1 MLLQKVASN
10 LHAYN
15 KIIDLSGKGA
25 KNVVGLTRPAKAHFA
40 ASLCLD
46 LDVQGVYIAD
56 SDYEAKKVADEL
68 MYYLGDSVYFYP
80 SKELEFYKA
89 DAKSN
94 ELLNQRLEVIEKLAF
109 SERNKTITVMSL
121 DALLQFTVDLNSYKE
136 SMINLSVANEISLDD
151 VAKKLVKLGY
161 VREDT
166 VEGKGQFAIRGGIVD
181 IFSPTM
187 ENPIRI
193 EFFGDEIDSIREFD
207 VFTQVS
213 VENIMAV
220 SISPANDGFGAF
232 SKETSVLEYF
242 NDNAYVFFDE
252 PQKISERYDG
262 LKWDIEETVKALA
275 EDNENFIFKEK
286 YIHDYFDILRELLKH
301 EFLGLLELPFPCR
314 DYKPMAEINVLV
326 GDLGKGLGERDR
338 FYDELRDFQKSG
350 YSILFSVNDD
360 AKEKLSQD
368 LIERGFNINE
378 TDRMLKTK
386 INFTRGGLSHGF
398 YYEEEKI
405 AIFGEEEI
413 FGKPPKKKG
422 KRKKLDSASKIRDF
436 NDLDIGDYVVHHTHG
451 IGQYLGLD
459 TLEVEG
465 QRHDYLK
472 IKYNGDDIL
481 YVPTSQLDVL
491 QKYVG
496 KEGTIRLNR
505 MGGADFARQKSKVKA
520 STEELARELVSLY
533 AARQQTKGF
542 AFSPDTEWQKSFEAD
557 FPYVETDDQLIS
569 IAEIKKDMES
579 ERSMDRLLCGD
590 VGYGKTEVAL
600 RAAFKAV
607 MDSKQV
613 AILAPTTVL
622 VMQHFNTF
630 CERMKKYPITIAEIS
645 RFKTKKE
652 QAKIIKQLKSGE
664 IDVIIGTHRLLG
676 NDIEFKDL
684 GLLVVDE
691 EQRFGVKH
699 KERIKEIK
707 NNVDVLT
714 LSATPIPR
722 TLHMSMINVRDMSV
736 LTEPPE
742 NRFPVR
748 TIVMEKNDAVLNDA
762 IRRELSRGG
771 QVYYI
776 HNRIASISSAA
787 KKIQDAFPEARVAFA
802 HGAMDEDTLENIMM
816 EMAEGTID
824 VLVCTTIIETG
835 LDIPN
840 VNTIIIEDANRMG
853 LSQLYQLKG
862 RVGRSS
868 RRAFAYFT
876 YRPDKILN
884 EVAAKRLRAIKEF
897 TEFGS
902 GFKIAM
908 RDLEIRGAGNILG
921 AEQHGHIDSVGY
933 DMYCE
938 LLSQSVSE
946 LTGEVPKESW
956 QPNIDINVEAYI
968 PPDYIKNHS
977 TRLDIYKKIASI
989 ENEEDKLEI
998 ESEICDRFGDLPKA
1012 VESLIKIAQI
1022 KYLAK
1027 DSNIEEVTIKE
1038 KSVICYFK
1046 GDMDIKA
1053 VSGLVS
1059 LFGKRFFVSAG
1070 IKPHMVLKPKTIGK
1084 EDILETVKKLLEEY
1098 NKLLHTEKI

>member
-1 MLLQKVASN
+1 MLEVAKKLS
-10 LHAYN
+10 AFN
-15 KIIDLSGKGA
+15 KILDLHGKGA

-40 ASLCLD
+40 ASLCKD
-46 LDVQGVYIAD
+46 LKVFGLFICD
-56 SDYEAKKVADEL
+56 SDYEAQRVADEL
-68 MYYLGDSVYFYP
+68 MYYLGDSVLYYP
-80 SKELEFYKA
+80 SKELEFYKT
-89 DAKSN
+89 DAHSN
-94 ELLNQRLEVIEKLAF
+94 ELMAKRMEVIERLAF
-109 SERNKTITVMSL
+109 SDNEKTVTVMSL
-121 DALLQFTVDLNSYKE
+121 DALLQFTVNLNSD
-136 SMINLSVANEISLDD
+136 SMINLAVGGEISINEF
-151 VAKKLVKLGY
+151 AKRLVESGY
-161 VREDT
+161 TREDT

-181 IFSPTM
+181 VFSPAW
-187 ENPIRI
+187 ENPVRI
-193 EFFGDEIDSIREFD
+193 ELFGDEIDSIREFD

-213 VENIMAV
+213 VENKEEI
-220 SISPANDGFGAF
+220 SIGPANDVSDGE
-232 SKETSVLEYF
+232 ETSVLSYF
-242 NDNAYVFFDE
+242 ADDTIVFFDE
-252 PQKISERYDG
+252 PHKISERFEG
-262 LKWDIEETVKALA
+262 IKWDIEETVKALA
-275 EDNENFIFKEK
+275 EENENFIFKEN
-286 YIHDYFDILRELLKH
+286 YILDYYDTLKKLLTY
-301 EFLGLLELPFPCR
+301 EFIGLLELPFPCR
-314 DYKPMAEINVLV
+314 DYKPMAEINITV
-326 GDLGKGLGERDR
+326 GDLGKTLGDRDR
-338 FYDELRDFQKSG
+338 FYEELKDFQKNG
-350 YSILFSVNDD
+350 YSIIFSVSDDARNKLTEDLNNKGFSVN
-360 AKEKLSQD
+360 
-368 LIERGFNINE
+368 I
-378 TDRMLKTK
+378 TDKILKTK
-386 INFTRGGLSHGF
+386 INFTKGGLAKGF

-405 AIFGEEEI
+405 AVFGEEEI
-413 FGKPPKKKG
+413 FGKTPKKLTR
-422 KRKKLDSASKIRDF
+422 RKKLDSAAKIRDF

-472 IKYNGDDIL
+472 IKYNGDDFL
-481 YVPTSQLDVL
+481 YVPTSQLDLL

-496 KEGTIRLNR
+496 KEGTIRLNK
-505 MGGADFARQKSKVKA
+505 MGGADFARQKKKVKA
-520 STEELARELVSLY
+520 STEELARELVALY
-533 AARQQTKGF
+533 SARQRAEGF
-542 AFSPDTEWQKSFEAD
+542 SFSPDTEWQKDFEEA

-579 ERSMDRLLCGD
+579 TRPMDRLLCGD

-613 AILAPTTVL
+613 AFLAPTTVL

-630 CERMKKYPITIAEIS
+630 LERMKKYPIKIAELS

-652 QAKIIKQLKSGE
+652 QTQILKQLKTGE
-664 IDVIIGTHRLLG
+664 IDIVIGTHRLLG
-676 NDIEFKDL
+676 NDVEFKDL

-699 KERIKEIK
+699 KERIKEMK

-722 TLHMSMINVRDMSV
+722 TLHMSMINIRDMSV

-748 TIVMEKNDAVLNDA
+748 TVVMEKNDAVLHDA

-776 HNRIASISSAA
+776 HNRIASIDMTA
-787 KKIQDAFPEARVAFA
+787 KKLKDAFPEANVAFA
-802 HGAMDEDTLENIMM
+802 HGAMDEDTLEKIMLDM
-816 EMAEGTID
+816 SEGTID
-824 VLVCTTIIETG
+824 ILVCTTIIETG

-876 YRPDKILN
+876 YRPDKVLN
-884 EVAAKRLRAIKEF
+884 EIAAKRLRAIKEF

-921 AEQHGHIDSVGY
+921 AEQHGHIDTVGY

-938 LLSQSVSE
+938 LLAESVSE
-946 LTGEVPKESW
+946 ITGETPKESW

-968 PPDYIKNHS
+968 PPAFIKNHS

-989 ENEEDKLEI
+989 ENEEDKI
-998 ESEICDRFGDLPKA
+998 DVESEICDRFGDLPKS
-1012 VESLIKIAQI
+1012 VENLIKIAQI

-1027 DSNIEEVTIKE
+1027 DDMISEVTLKDGN
-1038 KSVICYFK
+1038 VICYFK

-1059 LFGKRFFVSAG
+1059 LFERRFFISAG
-1070 IKPHMVLKPKTIGK
+1070 MKPYMVLKLNPKDG
-1084 EDILETVKKLLEEY
+1084 ILESVKKLLQEY
-1098 NKLLHTEKI
+1098 NKLLHLENF

>member
-1 MLLQKVASN
+1 MLLLDVAKE
-10 LHAYN
+10 LLAY
-15 KIIDLSGKGA
+15 KQIKKLPGKGA

-40 ASLCLD
+40 ASLCAD
-46 LDVQGVYIAD
+46 LDIQGLYIAD
-56 SDYEAKKVADEL
+56 SDYEAKRIADEL
-68 MYYLGDSVYFYP
+68 MYYMGDSAYYYP

-94 ELLNQRLEVIEKLAF
+94 ELQNQRLEIIEKLTF
-109 SERNKTITVMSL
+109 SDRNSTITVMSL

-136 SMINLSVANEISLDD
+136 SMISLSVAEEISLDKM
-151 VAKKLVKLGY
+151 AKKLVNLGY
-161 VREDT
+161 TREDT
-166 VEGKGQFAIRGGIVD
+166 VEGKGQFAIRGGIIDV
-181 IFSPTM
+181 FSPAH
-187 ENPIRI
+187 ENPVRI
-193 EFFGDEIDSIREFD
+193 ELFGDEIDSIREFD

-213 VENIMAV
+213 VQNVMAV
-220 SISPANDGFGAF
+220 SIGPANDTFM
-232 SKETSVLEYF
+232 SKNRETSVLEYF
-242 NDNAYVFFDE
+242 DSEAMVFFDE
-252 PQKISERYDG
+252 SHKISERYEG

-275 EDNENFIFKEK
+275 ENNENFIFKEK
-286 YIHDYFDILRELLKH
+286 YIHDYYDVLRELLNH
-301 EFLGLLELPFPCR
+301 PFIGLLELPFPCR
-314 DYKPMAEINVLV
+314 DYKPMAEINITV
-326 GDLGKGLGERDR
+326 GDLGKTFGERER
-338 FYDELRDFQKSG
+338 FYEELKDFQKNG
-350 YSILFSVNDD
+350 YTVIFSVNDD
-360 AKEKLSQD
+360 ARAK
-368 LIERGFNINE
+368 LIEDLSAHGFKTNE
-378 TDRMLKTK
+378 ADKILKSK
-386 INFTRGGLSHGF
+386 INFVGGGLSRGF

-405 AIFGEEEI
+405 AIFGSEEI
-413 FGKPPKKKG
+413 FGKAPKKKG
-422 KRKKLDSASKIRDF
+422 RRKKLDSASKIRDF

-472 IKYNGDDIL
+472 IKYNGDDFL
-481 YVPTSQLDVL
+481 YVPTSQLDIL

-496 KEGTIRLNR
+496 KEGTVRLNR
-505 MGGADFARQKSKVKA
+505 MGGADFARQKKKVKA
-520 STEELARELVSLY
+520 STEELARELVALY
-533 AARQQTKGF
+533 AARQRAQGY
-542 AFSPDTEWQKSFEAD
+542 AFSPDTDWQKSFEEA

-579 ERSMDRLLCGD
+579 TRPMDRLLCGD

-613 AILAPTTVL
+613 AVLAPTTVL

-630 CERMKKYPITIAEIS
+630 CERMKKYPVKIAELS

-652 QAKIIKQLKSGE
+652 QTQIIKQLKSGE
-664 IDVIIGTHRLLG
+664 IDVVIGTHRLLG
-676 NDIEFKDL
+676 QDIEFKDL

-699 KERIKEIK
+699 KERIKELK

-722 TLHMSMINVRDMSV
+722 TLHMSMINIRDMSV

-748 TIVMEKNDAVLNDA
+748 TIVMEKNDAVINDA

-776 HNRIASISSAA
+776 HNRIASIESTA
-787 KKIQDAFPEARVAFA
+787 KKLRDVFPDANIAHA
-802 HGAMDEDTLENIMM
+802 HGAMDEDTLERIMLDM
-816 EMAEGTID
+816 SRGTID
-824 VLVCTTIIETG
+824 ILVCTTIIETG

-876 YRPDKILN
+876 YRPDKVLN
-884 EVAAKRLRAIKEF
+884 EIAAKRLRAIKEF

-921 AEQHGHIDSVGY
+921 AEQHGHIDTVGY

-938 LLSQSVSE
+938 LLAESVSE
-946 LTGEVPKESW
+946 LTGETHKESW
-956 QPNIDINVEAYI
+956 QPNVDINIEAYI
-968 PPDYIKNHS
+968 PPSFIKNHS

-989 ENEEDKLEI
+989 ENDEDRLEV

-1012 VESLIKIAQI
+1012 VISLIKIAEI

-1027 DSNIEEVTIKE
+1027 DAQISEVTLKE
-1038 KSVICYFK
+1038 GSVICYFK
-1046 GDMDIKA
+1046 GDMDVRA
-1053 VSGLVS
+1053 VSGLVA
-1059 LFGKRFFVSAG
+1059 LFENRFFVSAG
-1070 IKPHMVLKPKTIGK
+1070 IKPHMVLKPKPTGG
-1084 EDILETVKKLLEEY
+1084 EDLLETVKKLLQEY
-1098 NKLLHTEKI
+1098 NKLLHKENF

>member
-1 MLLQKVASN
+1 MLLQKAAQRIK
-10 LHAYN
+10 AYN
-15 KIIDLSGKGA
+15 RIKDSHGKGA

-40 ASLCLD
+40 ASLCTD
-46 LDVQGVYIAD
+46 LNTQGLYITD
-56 SDYEAKKVADEL
+56 SDYEAKKIADEL
-68 MYYLGDSVYFYP
+68 MYYLGDNVYYYP

-94 ELLNQRLEVIEKLAF
+94 ELLNQRLEVMEKLAF
-109 SERNKTITVMSL
+109 SDRAKTITVMSL
-121 DALLQFTVDLNSYKE
+121 DALLQFTVDLNSYKK
-136 SMINLSVANEISLDD
+136 SVISLSVGDEVSLDD
-151 VAKKLVKLGY
+151 MAKKLVNLGY
-161 VREDT
+161 TREDT
-166 VEGKGQFAIRGGIVD
+166 VEGKGQFAIRGGILDV
-181 IFSPTM
+181 FSPAM
-187 ENPIRI
+187 ENPQRV

-207 VFTQVS
+207 CFTQVS
-213 VENIMAV
+213 VENIEET
-220 SISPANDGFGAF
+220 SIGAANDSF
-232 SKETSVLEYF
+232 SGDGEETCVLEYF
-242 NDNAYVFFDE
+242 NDDAYVFFDE

-262 LKWDIEETVKALA
+262 LLWDIEETVKALS
-275 EDNENFIFKEK
+275 ENNESFIFKEK
-286 YIHDYFDILRELLKH
+286 YVHDYYDVLRKILEH
-301 EFLGLLELPFPCR
+301 PFLGLLELPFSCR
-314 DYKPMAEINVLV
+314 DYKPKEIINVTV
-326 GDLGKGLGERDR
+326 GDLGKTFGERDR
-338 FYDELRDFQKSG
+338 FYDELRDFLKNG
-350 YSILFSVNDD
+350 YSVIFSVSDD
-360 AKEKLSQD
+360 AREKLTQD
-368 LIERGFNINE
+368 LNEKGFNVNTNDTI
-378 TDRMLKTK
+378 LKTK
-386 INFTRGGLSHGF
+386 INFTVGGLSNGF

-405 AIFGEEEI
+405 AIFGSEEI
-413 FGKPPKKKG
+413 FGKTPKKKG

-465 QRHDYLK
+465 KRRDYLK
-472 IKYNGDDIL
+472 IKYNGDDFL

-505 MGGADFARQKSKVKA
+505 MGGADFARQKKKVKE
-520 STEELARELVSLY
+520 STQRLARELVALY
-533 AARQQTKGF
+533 AARQQAQGF
-542 AFSPDTEWQKSFEAD
+542 AYSPDTEWQKSFEDD
-557 FPYVETDDQLIS
+557 FPYVETEDQLIS

-579 ERSMDRLLCGD
+579 TRSMDRLLCGD

-613 AILAPTTVL
+613 AVLAPTTVL

-630 CERMKKYPITIAEIS
+630 CERMKKYPITIADIS

-652 QAKIIKQLKSGE
+652 QEKILKRLKSGE
-664 IDVIIGTHRLLG
+664 IDIIIGTHRLLG
-676 NDIEFKDL
+676 ADVEFKDL

-699 KERIKEIK
+699 KERIKEMK
-707 NNVDVLT
+707 TNVDVLT

-722 TLHMSMINVRDMSV
+722 TLHMSMINIRDMSV

-748 TIVMEKNDAVLNDA
+748 TIVMEKNDAILYDA

-776 HNRIASISSAA
+776 HNRIASISAVA
-787 KKIQDAFPEARVAFA
+787 KRIQDAFPDERIAYA
-802 HGAMDEDTLENIMM
+802 HGAMDEETLENIMM
-816 EMAEGTID
+816 DMSKGDIK

-840 VNTIIIEDANRMG
+840 VNTIIIEDANKMG

-876 YRPDKILN
+876 YRADKVLS
-884 EVAAKRLRAIKEF
+884 EVASKRLRAIKEF

-921 AEQHGHIDSVGY
+921 AEQHGHIDTVGY

-938 LLSQSVSE
+938 LLAQSVSE

-968 PPDYIKNHS
+968 PPSFVKNHS

-989 ENEEDKLEI
+989 ENEEEKI
-998 ESEICDRFGDLPKA
+998 EVSSEICDRFGDLPKS
-1012 VESLIKIAQI
+1012 VESLLKIAQI
-1022 KYLAK
+1022 KYMAK
-1027 DSNIEEVTIKE
+1027 DANVKEVTLKDENI
-1038 KSVICYFK
+1038 ICYFK
-1046 GDMDIKA
+1046 GDMDIRA
-1053 VSGLVS
+1053 ISGLVS
-1059 LFGKRFFVSAG
+1059 VFGRKFFVSAG
-1070 IKPHMVLKPKTIGK
+1070 ERPHMVLKIDPKGK
-1084 EDILETVKKLLEEY
+1084 EDVLEIVKKMFKEY
-1098 NKLLHTEKI
+1098 NKLLHTDKI

>member
-1 MLLQKVASN
+1 MLLLNTAKELSSYNQIKK
-10 LHAYN
+10 LH
-15 KIIDLSGKGA
+15 GKGA

-40 ASLCLD
+40 ASLCKD
-46 LDVQGVYIAD
+46 LSVQGVYVAD
-56 SDYEAKKVADEL
+56 SDYEAKRVADEL
-68 MYYLGDSVYFYP
+68 MYYLGESVYYYP

-109 SERNKTITVMSL
+109 GARNSTITVMSL

-136 SMINLSVANEISLDD
+136 SVLNIAVGDEIPLEKL
-151 VAKKLVKLGY
+151 AKKLVDLGY
-161 VREDT
+161 TREDT
-166 VEGKGQFAIRGGIVD
+166 VEGKGQFAIRGGIAD
-181 IFSPTM
+181 IFAPAQ
-187 ENPIRI
+187 ENPVRI
-193 EFFGDEIDSIREFD
+193 EFFGDGVDSIRQFD

-213 VENIMAV
+213 VENIMSV
-220 SISPANDGFGAF
+220 SIGPANDGFMA
-232 SKETSVLEYF
+232 KNRETSILEYF
-242 NDNAYVFFDE
+242 NDNAIIFFDE
-252 PQKISERYDG
+252 PQKISERYEG

-275 EDNENFIFKEK
+275 EDNENFIFKDK
-286 YIHDYFDILRELLKH
+286 YIHDYYDVLRELLKY
-301 EFLGLLELPFPCR
+301 EFIGFQELPFPCR
-314 DYKPMAEINVLV
+314 DYKPMAEISTTV
-326 GDLGKGLGERDR
+326 GDLGKTFGERER
-338 FYDELRDFQKSG
+338 FYDELKDFQKNG
-350 YSILFSVNDD
+350 YTVIFSVNTD
-360 AKEKLSQD
+360 AREKLCED
-368 LIERGFNINE
+368 LATRGFKINE
-378 TDRMLKTK
+378 TEKLLKTK
-386 INFTRGGLSHGF
+386 INFADGGLSRGF

-405 AIFGEEEI
+405 AIFGSEEI
-413 FGKPPKKKG
+413 FGKAPKKKG

-472 IKYNGDDIL
+472 IKYNGDDFL
-481 YVPTSQLDVL
+481 YVPTSQLDIL

-505 MGGADFARQKSKVKA
+505 MGGADFARQKKKVKA
-520 STEELARELVSLY
+520 STEELARELVALY
-533 AARQQTKGF
+533 AARQQAQGF
-542 AFSPDTEWQKSFEAD
+542 AYSPDTEWQKSFEEA

-579 ERSMDRLLCGD
+579 SRPMDRLLCGD

-613 AILAPTTVL
+613 AVLAPTTVL

-630 CERMKKYPITIAEIS
+630 CERMKKYPIRIAEIS

-652 QAKIIKQLKSGE
+652 QTQIIKQLKSGE

-676 NDIEFKDL
+676 QDIEFKDL

-699 KERIKEIK
+699 KERIKELK

-722 TLHMSMINVRDMSV
+722 TLHMSMINIRDMSV

-748 TIVMEKNDAVLNDA
+748 TIVMEKNDAVLHDA

-776 HNRIASISSAA
+776 HNRIASIESTAR
-787 KKIQDAFPEARVAFA
+787 KLKNVFPEANIAFA
-802 HGAMDEDTLENIMM
+802 HGAMDEDTLERIMM
-816 EMAEGTID
+816 DMSEGVID

-862 RVGRSS
+862 RVGRSN

-876 YRPDKILN
+876 YRPDKMLN

-921 AEQHGHIDSVGY
+921 AEQHGHIDTVGY

-938 LLSQSVSE
+938 LLAQSVSE
-946 LTGEVPKESW
+946 LTGVVPAESW
-956 QPNIDINVEAYI
+956 QPNIDINIEAYI
-968 PPDYIKNHS
+968 PPSYIKNHS

-989 ENEEDKLEI
+989 ENDEDKLEV
-998 ESEICDRFGDLPKA
+998 EGEICDRFGDMPKA
-1012 VESLIKIAQI
+1012 VESLIKIAEI

-1027 DSNIEEVTIKE
+1027 DANISEVTLKDG
-1038 KSVICYFK
+1038 SVICYFR
-1046 GDMDIKA
+1046 GEMDIRA
-1053 VSGLVS
+1053 VSGLVG
-1059 LFGKRFFVSAG
+1059 FFKERFFVSAG
-1070 IKPHMVLKPKTIGK
+1070 VKPHMVLKSKPTGS
-1084 EDILETVKKLLEEY
+1084 EDLLESVKKLLQEY
-1098 NKLLHTEKI
+1098 NKLLHTDKI

>member
-1 MLLQKVASN
+1 MLLQKAAN
-10 LHAYN
+10 KIKAYN
-15 KIIDLSGKGA
+15 KIKESHGKGA

-40 ASLCLD
+40 ASLCKD
-46 LDVQGVYIAD
+46 LNTQGLYVTD
-56 SDYEAKKVADEL
+56 SDYEAKRIADDL
-68 MYYLGDSVYFYP
+68 MYYMGDDVYYYP

-94 ELLNQRLEVIEKLAF
+94 ELLNQRLEVVEKLAF
-109 SERNKTITVMSL
+109 GRRENTITVMSL
-121 DALLQFTVDLNSYKE
+121 DALLQFTIDLNSYKK
-136 SMINLSVANEISLDD
+136 SVISLSVGDEVSLDD
-151 VAKKLVKLGY
+151 MAKKLVNLGY

-166 VEGKGQFAIRGGIVD
+166 VEGKGQFAIRGGILDV
-181 IFSPTM
+181 FSPAM
-187 ENPIRI
+187 QNPQRI

-207 VFTQVS
+207 CFTQVS
-213 VENIMAV
+213 VENIEQT
-220 SISPANDGFGAF
+220 SIGAANDSF
-232 SKETSVLEYF
+232 SDNEEETCVLEYF
-242 NDNAYVFFDE
+242 NDDAYVFFDE
-252 PQKISERYDG
+252 PQKICERYEG
-262 LKWDIEETVKALA
+262 LLWDIEETVKALS
-275 EDNENFIFKEK
+275 ENNENFIFKEK
-286 YIHDYFDILRELLKH
+286 YIHDYYDVLTNLLNH
-301 EFLGLLELPFPCR
+301 PFLGLLELPFSCR
-314 DYKPMAEINVLV
+314 DYKVKEIINVTV
-326 GDLGKGLGERDR
+326 GDLGKTFGERDR
-338 FYDELRDFQKSG
+338 FYDELRDFLKGG
-350 YSILFSVNDD
+350 YSIIFSVSDD
-360 AKEKLSQD
+360 AREKLTQD
-368 LIERGFNINE
+368 LNEEGFNVNTNDTI
-378 TDRMLKTK
+378 LKTK
-386 INFTRGGLSHGF
+386 INFTTGGLSHGF

-405 AIFGEEEI
+405 AIFGSEEI
-413 FGKPPKKKG
+413 FGKAPKKKG

-465 QRHDYLK
+465 KRRDYLK
-472 IKYNGDDIL
+472 IKYNGDDFL

-505 MGGADFARQKSKVKA
+505 MGGADFARQKKKVKE
-520 STEELARELVSLY
+520 STEELAKELVSLY
-533 AARQQTKGF
+533 AARQQMKGF
-542 AFSPDTEWQKSFEAD
+542 AFSPDTEWQKNFEDD
-557 FPYVETDDQLIS
+557 FPYVETEDQLIS

-579 ERSMDRLLCGD
+579 NRSMDRLLCGD
-590 VGYGKTEVAL
+590 VGYGKTEVAI

-613 AILAPTTVL
+613 AVLAPTTVL

-630 CERMKKYPITIAEIS
+630 CERMKKYPIKIADIS

-652 QAKIIKQLKSGE
+652 QEKILKKLKSGE
-664 IDVIIGTHRLLG
+664 IDIIIGTHRLLG
-676 NDIEFKDL
+676 ADVEFKDL
-684 GLLVVDE
+684 GLLIVDE

-699 KERIKEIK
+699 KERIKEMK
-707 NNVDVLT
+707 TNVDVLT

-722 TLHMSMINVRDMSV
+722 TLHMSMINIRDMSV

-748 TIVMEKNDAVLNDA
+748 TIVMEKNDAVLHDA

-776 HNRIASISSAA
+776 HNRIASISAVA
-787 KKIQDAFPEARVAFA
+787 KRIQDAFPDERVAFA
-802 HGAMDEDTLENIMM
+802 HGAMDEETLENIMM
-816 EMAEGTID
+816 DMSQGEIK

-840 VNTIIIEDANRMG
+840 VNTIIIEDANKMG

-876 YRPDKILN
+876 YRPDKVLS
-884 EVAAKRLRAIKEF
+884 EVASKRLRAIKEF

-921 AEQHGHIDSVGY
+921 AQQHGHIDTVGY

-938 LLSQSVSE
+938 LLAQSVSE
-946 LTGEVPKESW
+946 ITGEAPKESW

-968 PPDYIKNHS
+968 PPTFIKNHS
-977 TRLDIYKKIASI
+977 TRLDIYKKISSI
-989 ENEEDKLEI
+989 ENEEEKI
-998 ESEICDRFGDLPKA
+998 EVSSEICDRFGDLPKA
-1012 VESLIKIAQI
+1012 VESLLKIAQI
-1022 KYLAK
+1022 KYMAK
-1027 DSNIEEVTIKE
+1027 DANVKEVTLKDESI
-1038 KSVICYFK
+1038 ICYFK
-1046 GDMDIKA
+1046 GDMDIRA
-1053 VSGLVS
+1053 ISGLVS
-1059 LFGKRFFVSAG
+1059 VFGRRFFVSAG
-1070 IKPHMVLKPKTIGK
+1070 ERPHMVLKTDPKGK
-1084 EDILETVKKLLEEY
+1084 EDVLEIVKKMFKEY
-1098 NKLLHTEKI
+1098 NKLLHTDKI

>member
-1 MLLQKVASN
+1 MLLQKAAKRIS
-10 LHAYN
+10 AFN
-15 KIIDLSGKGA
+15 KIKELKGKGA

-40 ASLCLD
+40 AFLCTD
-46 LDVQGVYIAD
+46 LSVQGIYIAD
-56 SDYEAKKVADEL
+56 SDYEARKIADEL
-68 MYYLGDSVYFYP
+68 MYYLGESVYYYP

-89 DAKSN
+89 DAKSH

-109 SERNKTITVMSL
+109 SDRKKTITVMSL

-136 SMINLSVANEISLDD
+136 SVINLSVADEIPLDD
-151 VAKKLVKLGY
+151 LAKKLVKLGY

-181 IFSPTM
+181 VFAPAM
-187 ENPIRI
+187 ENPVRI
-193 EFFGDEIDSIREFD
+193 ELFGDEIDSIREFD

-213 VENIMAV
+213 VENVMAT
-220 SISPANDGFGAF
+220 SIGAANDSFSAN

-242 NDNAYVFFDE
+242 DDDAYIFFDE
-252 PQKISERYDG
+252 PQKISERYEG

-286 YIHDYFDILRELLKH
+286 YIHDYYDVLRELLTH
-301 EFLGLLELPFPCR
+301 PFIGLFELPFPCR
-314 DYKPMAEINVLV
+314 CYKPMAEINITV
-326 GDLGKGLGERDR
+326 GDLGKALGERDR
-338 FYDELRDFQKSG
+338 FYEELRDFLKNG
-350 YSILFSVNDD
+350 YSIIFSVGDD
-360 AKEKLSQD
+360 AREKLSED
-368 LIERGFNINE
+368 LSEHGFLINQND
-378 TDRMLKTK
+378 TILKTK
-386 INFTRGGLSHGF
+386 INFAEGGLAHGF

-413 FGKPPKKKG
+413 FGKAPKKKG
-422 KRKKLDSASKIRDF
+422 KRKKLDSASKILDF

-465 QRHDYLK
+465 QRRDYLK
-472 IKYNGDDIL
+472 IKYNGDDFL
-481 YVPTSQLDVL
+481 YVPTSQLDIL

-505 MGGADFARQKSKVKA
+505 MGGADFARQKKKVKE

-533 AARQQTKGF
+533 AARQQAQGF
-542 AFSPDTEWQKSFEAD
+542 AFSPDTEWQKSFEES

-579 ERSMDRLLCGD
+579 TRSMDRLLCGD

-613 AILAPTTVL
+613 AVLAPTTVL

-630 CERMKKYPITIAEIS
+630 CERMKKYPIKIAEIS

-652 QAKIIKQLKSGE
+652 QTKIIKQLKSGE
-664 IDVIIGTHRLLG
+664 IDIIIGTHRLLG
-676 NDIEFKDL
+676 TDIEFKDL

-722 TLHMSMINVRDMSV
+722 TLHMSMINIRDMSV

-748 TIVMEKNDAVLNDA
+748 TIVMEKNDAVLHDA
-762 IRRELSRGG
+762 IRREFSRGG

-776 HNRIASISSAA
+776 HNRIASISFCA
-787 KKIQDAFPEARVAFA
+787 KKIQDAFPDAKVAFA

-816 EMAEGTID
+816 DMSNGEID

-840 VNTIIIEDANRMG
+840 VNTIIIEDANKMG

-876 YRPDKILN
+876 YRPDRVLN

-921 AEQHGHIDSVGY
+921 AEQHGHIETVGY

-938 LLSQSVSE
+938 LLAQSVSE

-968 PPDYIKNHS
+968 PPTFIKNHS

-989 ENEEDKLEI
+989 ENEEERLDV
-998 ESEICDRFGDLPKA
+998 ESEICDRFGDLPRA
-1012 VESLIKIAQI
+1012 VERLIKIAEI

-1027 DSNIEEVTIKE
+1027 DANILEITLKDGNI
-1038 KSVICYFK
+1038 ICYFK
-1046 GDMDIKA
+1046 GDMDIRA
-1053 VSGLVS
+1053 VSGLVAM
-1059 LFGKRFFVSAG
+1059 FEKRFFVSAG
-1070 IKPHMVLKPKTIGK
+1070 IKPHIVLKPKPTGK
-1084 EDILETVKKLLEEY
+1084 EDVLETVKKLLEEY
-1098 NKLLHTEKI
+1098 NKVLHTDKI

>member
-1 MLLQKVASN
+1 MLLLKSAKEIRAFN
-10 LHAYN
+10 EIKN
-15 KIIDLSGKGA
+15 SGKGA

-40 ASLCLD
+40 AFLCED
-46 LDVQGVYIAD
+46 LKAQGLYITE
-56 SDYEAKKVADEL
+56 SDYEAKKVSDEL
-68 MYYLGDSVYFYP
+68 MYYFGDNVYYYP

-89 DAKSN
+89 DAKSH
-94 ELLNQRLEVIEKLAF
+94 ELLNQRLEILEKLTF
-109 SERNKTITVMSL
+109 SDRNKTVTVMSL
-121 DALLQFTVDLNSYKE
+121 DALLQFTVDLNSYRE
-136 SMINLSVANEISLDD
+136 SVINLSVADETAIEDL
-151 VAKKLVKLGY
+151 ARKLVKLGY

-166 VEGKGQFAIRGGIVD
+166 VEGKGQFAVRGGIVD
-181 IFSPTM
+181 IFAPAM
-187 ENPIRI
+187 ENPVRI
-193 EFFGDEIDSIREFD
+193 EFFGDEIDSIRQFD

-213 VENIMAV
+213 VENTMAV
-220 SISPANDGFGAF
+220 TVGPANDTFSAK

-242 NDNAYVFFDE
+242 NDDAIVFFDE
-252 PQKISERYDG
+252 PQKISERYEG
-262 LKWDIEETVKALA
+262 LKWDIQETVKALA
-275 EDNENFIFKEK
+275 ENQESFIFKEK
-286 YIHDYFDILRELLKH
+286 YIHDYFDVLREILKH
-301 EFLGLLELPFPCR
+301 SFYGLMELPFSCK
-314 DYKPMAEINVLV
+314 DYRIAAEINVAV
-326 GDLGKGLGERDR
+326 GDLGKTIGERDR
-338 FYDELRDFQKSG
+338 FYEELREFQKNG
-350 YSILFSVNDD
+350 YSIIFSVSDEARQKLTED
-360 AKEKLSQD
+360 LLEK
-368 LIERGFNINE
+368 GFKINE
-378 TDRMLKTK
+378 TDKILKSK
-386 INFTRGGLSHGF
+386 INYAKGGLAKGF

-405 AIFGEEEI
+405 VIFGEEEI
-413 FGKPPKKKG
+413 FGKAPRKKG
-422 KRKKLDSASKIRDF
+422 RRKKLDSASKIRDF

-472 IKYNGDDIL
+472 IKYNGDDLL
-481 YVPTSQLDVL
+481 YVPTSQLDIL

-505 MGGADFARQKSKVKA
+505 MGGADFARQKKKVKA
-520 STEELARELVSLY
+520 STEELARELVALY
-533 AARQQTKGF
+533 AARQQSKGF
-542 AFSPDTEWQKSFEAD
+542 AFSADTEWQKSFEED

-579 ERSMDRLLCGD
+579 PRAMDRLLCGD

-630 CERMKKYPITIAEIS
+630 CERMKKYPIKIAEIS

-652 QAKIIKQLKSGE
+652 QTKIIKQLKSGE
-664 IDVIIGTHRLLG
+664 IDIIIGTHRLLG
-676 NDIEFKDL
+676 TDIEFRDL
-684 GLLVVDE
+684 GLLVIDE

-722 TLHMSMINVRDMSV
+722 TLHMSMINIRDMSV

-748 TIVMEKNDAVLNDA
+748 TIVMEKNDGILHDA

-776 HNRIASISSAA
+776 HNRIASISSVA
-787 KKIQDAFPEARVAFA
+787 KKLQDAFPDARIAYA
-802 HGAMDEDTLENIMM
+802 HGAMDEDSLENIMM
-816 EMAEGTID
+816 DMSSGVID
-824 VLVCTTIIETG
+824 ILVCTTIIETG

-840 VNTIIIEDANRMG
+840 VNTIIIEDANKMG

-862 RVGRSS
+862 RVGRSN

-921 AEQHGHIDSVGY
+921 AEQHGHIDTVGY

-938 LLSQSVSE
+938 LLAQSVSE
-946 LTGEVPKESW
+946 ITGKTPTESW
-956 QPNIDINVEAYI
+956 QPNIDINIEAYI
-968 PPDYIKNHS
+968 PPSFVKNHS

-989 ENEEDKLEI
+989 ENDEDKLEI
-998 ESEICDRFGDLPKA
+998 ESEICDRFGDMPTA
-1012 VESLIKIAQI
+1012 VLNLIKIAEI
-1022 KYLAK
+1022 KYMAK
-1027 DSNIEEVTIKE
+1027 DANISEITMKE
-1038 KSVICYFK
+1038 KNVICYFK
-1046 GDMDIKA
+1046 GDMNIRA
-1053 VSGLVS
+1053 VSGLVAV
-1059 LFGKRFFVSAG
+1059 FDKRFFVSAG
-1070 IKPHMVLKPKTIGK
+1070 IKPHMVLKPKPSGN
-1084 EDILETVKKLLEEY
+1084 EDLLASVKKLLQEY
-1098 NKLLHTEKI
+1098 NKLLHSEEI